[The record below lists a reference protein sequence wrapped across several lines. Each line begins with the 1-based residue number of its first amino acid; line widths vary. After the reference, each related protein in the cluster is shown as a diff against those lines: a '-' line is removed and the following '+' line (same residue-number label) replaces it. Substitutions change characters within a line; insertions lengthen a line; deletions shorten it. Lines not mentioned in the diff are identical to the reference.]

1 MKDLFFNR
9 GNSTQKG
16 GVKSHWRLIASDFR
30 RLSKSPRLG
39 RWSMAVKVTARMRS
53 EIRSS
58 KRFAS
63 VDRSGKPVA
72 NREGHPLSHSL
83 QVRSERETGLLFLK
97 VARWVDP
104 STRALPQPL
113 NNFPY
118 RGTRVTPR
126 GRLHPRTFPQRG
138 GVCPGF
144 QGGSGATKLR
154 IVSSKW
160 RRGEG
165 KVSEV
170 LPARDLEHPRGMA
183 YLSTICAPR

>member
-16 GVKSHWRLIASDFR
+16 GGKSHWRLIASDFR
-30 RLSKSPRLG
+30 RLRKSPLLG
-39 RWSMAVKVTARMRS
+39 RWPMAVKVTERMRS

-58 KRFAS
+58 KRFAP
-63 VDRSGKPVA
+63 VDRPGKPVA
-72 NREGHPLSHSL
+72 DRQENPWSHSL
-83 QVRSERETGLLFLK
+83 QVRSEREIGLLFLK
-97 VARWVDP
+97 VALWGRP
-104 STRALPQPL
+104 TQPL

-144 QGGSGATKLR
+144 LGGSGATKLQV
-154 IVSSKW
+154 VSFEW

-170 LPARDLEHPRGMA
+170 LPARDLQHPRGIA